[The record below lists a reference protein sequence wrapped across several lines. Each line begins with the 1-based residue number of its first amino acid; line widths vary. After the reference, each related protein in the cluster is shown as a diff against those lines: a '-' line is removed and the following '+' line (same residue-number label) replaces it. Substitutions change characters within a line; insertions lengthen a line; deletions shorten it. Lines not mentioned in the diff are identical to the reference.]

1 MMRPEELIPGNFY
14 FQIFYYH
21 ENDEAPFIQTWIFDK
36 QVRERKGV
44 DRWIFRNPIGSQ
56 ASEEDIEEIQLDES
70 QLLQI
75 MDLKGLQN
83 ALFEMED
90 FYPVLDL
97 SKLAQINRTD
107 YYELERKVDEFLA
120 TEKADSLIITIRYT
134 DKGISLI
141 KRNGAIEVHFYI
153 HWKIDPE
160 REKRTRAFFQNRNL
174 SPLED
179 YTARR
184 PRIRLLTYT
193 LPDNNSAVVE
203 IVVNTFK
210 EIYEMKNSDEFRF
223 SSLKLND
230 KLKKSLK
237 E

>member
-14 FQIFYYH
+14 FQIFYYP
-21 ENDEAPFIQTWIFDK
+21 ENDEVPNIQTWIFDK
-36 QVRERKGV
+36 QIRERKGE

-56 ASEEDIEEIQLDES
+56 ASEEDIEEIELDES

-75 MDLKGLQN
+75 MDLQGLQN
-83 ALFEMED
+83 ALAEMED
-90 FYPVLDL
+90 FYSSLDL

-107 YYELERKVDEFLA
+107 YYELEKKVDEFLA
-120 TEKADSLIITIRYT
+120 TETEDTLIITIRYT
-134 DKGISLI
+134 NKGISLL
-141 KRNGAIEVHFYI
+141 KRKNKIEVHFHI
-153 HWKIDPE
+153 HSKIDPE
-160 REKRTRAFFQNRNL
+160 TEKRTRTFFQNRNL
-174 SPLED
+174 TPQQD
-179 YTARR
+179 YMARR
-184 PRIRLLTYT
+184 PRTRLLTYS
-193 LPDNNSAVVE
+193 LPVEDSAVVE

-230 KLKKSLK
+230 KRKKSLK